1 MGPYLQQILLSSG
14 AGAIFAA
21 LAIGLVLTYRS
32 SGLINFAHGAI
43 ATYVA
48 YTYTSLQNS
57 GDLPVPPLPNPLAP
71 IEGVF
76 GVEII
81 DFPDFVHLGDGWNK
95 WAALAGALAVA
106 ALLGLAFHFL
116 VFRALRYQP
125 PLTKVVASIGLMLAL
140 QSAVVIR
147 FGGSRPP
154 PIEPLLP
161 DSVRSA
167 TVHVFGTIVPWDR
180 FVLLA
185 VTLALTAGLW
195 ALFRWTRFG
204 LHTRAAAE
212 NERYATLMGISA
224 DRQAA
229 LSWMLAAVL
238 AGFVGV
244 LVAPTTSLTPFNF
257 TLFIVPALGAALLAR
272 FTSFWVAALG
282 AVGLAMAQNALL
294 YAEIDLEWFP
304 DLNLD
309 AVLPFAVIVV
319 AMMARGQV
327 LPSRG
332 AVETG
337 KLPRALPSPWRPAL
351 ALTWVALAA
360 AVVIWGPFDY
370 RTGMTNSMIGAILA
384 LSLVVVTGYVGQ
396 ISLAQLAFTGVAA
409 AGLAS
414 FGTEAGIPF
423 PLAPLLAA
431 LAATAFGLVLALPAL
446 RVRGASLAIAT
457 LASALAIDELL
468 FRGDGWFRI
477 EGNPN
482 RSFDDP
488 SLFGVEFGPTSGF
501 PINGDEIPTPA
512 FGLFVLV
519 VLVLAC
525 AAVIRLRQSR
535 LGEQMLAV
543 RANERAAAA
552 AGVNV
557 AGVKLA
563 AFGIAAFLAGIAGA
577 LNGYK
582 LGAIKIGS
590 FSVLAN
596 LSILA
601 FAYLGGISTVTG
613 ALYAGTLFASGIG
626 VVLGEE
632 LIELGRYETY
642 VAGVAL
648 AVTAV
653 VNPQGI
659 DGFDRQ
665 QRERVKRW
673 LRVRRDR
680 RSAVTAAAATAGGSE
695 P

>member
-48 YTYTSLQNS
+48 YTYTSLQTA
-57 GDLPVPPLPNPLAP
+57 GDLPLLPLPNPLAP
-71 IEGVF
+71 VEGLA

-81 DFPDFVHLGDGWNK
+81 DIPAFVSLGDGWNK

-106 ALLGLAFHFL
+106 AALGLAFHYL

-154 PIEPLLP
+154 RIEPLLP
-161 DSVRSA
+161 ASVRSS
-167 TVHVFGTIVPWDR
+167 TVRVLGTIVPWDR

-185 VTLALTAGLW
+185 VTLVLTASLW

-224 DRQAA
+224 DRQAV

-238 AGFVGV
+238 AGFVGI
-244 LVAPTTSLTPFNF
+244 LVAPTTSLTPVNF
-257 TLFIVPALGAALLAR
+257 TLFIVPALGAALLAK

-294 YAEIDLEWFP
+294 FAEIDQEWFP
-304 DLNLD
+304 NLNLD

-319 AMMARGQV
+319 AMMARGKV
-327 LPSRG
+327 LPERG
-332 AVETG
+332 AVESG
-337 KLPRALPSPWRPAL
+337 RLPQAFPSPWRPGLAL
-351 ALTWVALAA
+351 AWITLAA
-360 AVVIWGPFDY
+360 LVVVFGPFDY
-370 RTGMTNSMIGAILA
+370 RAGITNTMIGAILA

-409 AGLAS
+409 AALAS
-414 FGTEAGIPF
+414 FGTDAGIPF
-423 PLAPLLAA
+423 PVAPLLAA
-431 LAATAFGLVLALPAL
+431 LTATGFGLLLALPAL
-446 RVRGASLAIAT
+446 RVRGSSLAIAT
-457 LASALAIDELL
+457 LASALAIDQLL
-468 FRGDGWFRI
+468 LRGDGWFRI

-482 RSFDDP
+482 REFDDP
-488 SLFGVEFGPTSGF
+488 SLLGIEFGPTSSF
-501 PINGDEIPTPA
+501 PINGDDIPTPA

-519 VLVLAC
+519 MLVLCC

-557 AGVKLA
+557 AGVKLT

-582 LGAIKIGS
+582 LGAIKIDS
-590 FSVLAN
+590 FDVLAN

-613 ALYAGTLFASGIG
+613 ALYAGTLFASGIA
-626 VVLGEE
+626 VVVGEE
-632 LIELGRYETY
+632 LIKLGRYETY

-648 AVTAV
+648 VATAV

-659 DGFDRQ
+659 DGFDRE
-665 QRERVKRW
+665 QRERIRRW
-673 LRVRRDR
+673 LRRRR
-680 RSAVTAAAATAGGSE
+680 APASSAA
-695 P
+695 